1 MAAYFAKKEY
11 ILCSWTKIRKISERV
26 LRFIVEYNSNQAIS
40 YTKGYE
46 GKAPPRQTTKRSVSG
61 RVDLETDLNKI
72 GSYLLSHLI
81 GSTIGVDGLNFSVRD
96 GKRWNTVALAT

>member
-1 MAAYFAKKEY
+1 MQ
-11 ILCSWTKIRKISERV
+11 LGTKVRKISERV

-46 GKAPPRQTTKRSVSG
+46 GKAPPRQTKKDPSPSHIV
-61 RVDLETDLNKI
+61 LETDLNKI

>member
-1 MAAYFAKKEY
+1 MQGED
-11 ILCSWTKIRKISERV
+11 
-26 LRFIVEYNSNQAIS
+26 S
-40 YTKGYE
+40 YPANK
-46 GKAPPRQTTKRSVSG
+46 KRSVSSS
-61 RVDLETDLNKI
+61 VDLETDLNKI

>member
-1 MAAYFAKKEY
+1 MQ
-11 ILCSWTKIRKISERV
+11 LGTKVRKISERV
-26 LRFIVEYNSNQAIS
+26 LRFIVEYNSNQPIS
-40 YTKGYE
+40 YTKGCK
-46 GKAPPRQTTKRSVSG
+46 GKTPTRQTKKRSVSG

>member
-1 MAAYFAKKEY
+1 MGGGHLSVQASDRETLNQIVCSVGLN
-11 ILCSWTKIRKISERV
+11 ILLHRKDPQTHLPDRI
-26 LRFIVEYNSNQAIS
+26 LR
-40 YTKGYE
+40 
-46 GKAPPRQTTKRSVSG
+46 RQTKKRSVSCL
-61 RVDLETDLNKI
+61 VDLETDLNKI

>member
-1 MAAYFAKKEY
+1 MRGEDTYPTNKKNPSPSH
-11 ILCSWTKIRKISERV
+11 I
-26 LRFIVEYNSNQAIS
+26 
-40 YTKGYE
+40 
-46 GKAPPRQTTKRSVSG
+46 
-61 RVDLETDLNKI
+61 DLETDLNKI

>member
-40 YTKGYE
+40 YTKGCK
-46 GKAPPRQTTKRSVSG
+46 GKTPTLQTKKDPSPSHI
-61 RVDLETDLNKI
+61 DLETDLNKI
-72 GSYLLSHLI
+72 G
-81 GSTIGVDGLNFSVRD
+81 
-96 GKRWNTVALAT
+96 

>member
-1 MAAYFAKKEY
+1 MQGEDSYPTNNK
-11 ILCSWTKIRKISERV
+11 KIRLQVIS
-26 LRFIVEYNSNQAIS
+26 
-40 YTKGYE
+40 TW
-46 GKAPPRQTTKRSVSG
+46 KRI
-61 RVDLETDLNKI
+61 LIKI